1 MTQPNTKPTEID
13 ALYARLLAAC
23 FEGQTGEA
31 SGLLD
36 QGAEI
41 ETRHEANQGTSLH
54 YSAGGGYV
62 GTMKMLLDRGANIE
76 AKAINNY
83 TPLHI
88 SAQERPSSCCTL
100 SFGPGGDHRC
110 EKRSP
115 IHSITHSV

>member
-1 MTQPNTKPTEID
+1 MIQTNTKPTEMD
-13 ALYARLLAAC
+13 ALNARLLAAC

-76 AKAINNY
+76 AKAMK
-83 TPLHI
+83 TAPLCTYQLKKGQVH
-88 SAQERPSSCCTL
+88 AVRP

-110 EKRSP
+110 EERSP

>member
-41 ETRHEANQGTSLH
+41 ETRHEANKGTSLH
-54 YSAGGGYV
+54 YSAGGGGYV
-62 GTMKMLLDRGANIE
+62 GTLKMLLDRGANIE
-76 AKAINNY
+76 AKAMINY

-88 SAQERPSSCCTL
+88 SAQEGQVHAVRPS
-100 SFGPGGDHRC
+100 F
-110 EKRSP
+110 
-115 IHSITHSV
+115 

>member
-1 MTQPNTKPTEID
+1 MIQTNTKPTAMD
-13 ALYARLLAAC
+13 ALNARLLAAC

-41 ETRHEANQGTSLH
+41 ETRHEANQGTSLQ

-88 SAQERPSSCCTL
+88 SAQEGQVHAVRP

-110 EKRSP
+110 EGRSP